1 MLGDAAPLRAC
12 TLGAMRD
19 PFGVNSWQLGAT
31 AGTKHSGTLLGALPK
46 PSPPRGWPGSK
57 RRSPQVCGMCAC
69 ARDPGFLHRTEGSMT
84 ILFCTLHLALS
95 DCSVMTQPVFTGA
108 QRAQPLH
115 AQPRAVADC
124 SRPRVPA
131 TRVPATAQQAGS
143 TDRRGCGACRAE
155 KRGHGRR
162 PQRRC
167 PETPKRTCWCVSP
180 VPLRAKRG
188 CFASAGGSRLLSLRS
203 QSAPPPPPRQSIPYL
218 QLRRVVVTERLLPR
232 SGGCWSL

>member
-1 MLGDAAPLRAC
+1 MGSTPGSLGRRRGRNTAALCSAPY
-12 TLGAMRD
+12 
-19 PFGVNSWQLGAT
+19 
-31 AGTKHSGTLLGALPK
+31 
-46 PSPPRGWPGSK
+46 PSRPPPRGWPGSK

-180 VPLRAKRG
+180 VPLRVKRG
-188 CFASAGGSRLLSLRS
+188 CFASAGGSRLFSLRS

>member
-1 MLGDAAPLRAC
+1 MRQLLAAWGDGGDETQR
-12 TLGAMRD
+12 
-19 PFGVNSWQLGAT
+19 
-31 AGTKHSGTLLGALPK
+31 HSARRPTQAVP
-46 PSPPRGWPGSK
+46 PPRGWPGSK

-95 DCSVMTQPVFTGA
+95 DCSVMTQLVFTGA

-115 AQPRAVADC
+115 AQPRAVAEC

-188 CFASAGGSRLLSLRS
+188 CFASAGGSRLSHC
-203 QSAPPPPPRQSIPYL
+203 APS
-218 QLRRVVVTERLLPR
+218 LLPR
-232 SGGCWSL
+232 RPPVRAFRISSSAGWLLPKGCYRGVAAAGRCEC